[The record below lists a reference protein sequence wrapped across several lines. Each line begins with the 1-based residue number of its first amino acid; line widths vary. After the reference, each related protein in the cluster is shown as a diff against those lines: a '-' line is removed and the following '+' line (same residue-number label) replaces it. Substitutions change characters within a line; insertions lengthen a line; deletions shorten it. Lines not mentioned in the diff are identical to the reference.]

1 MEEQCLVL
9 SGDWVCG
16 EGGKWDFII
25 EKNRMGRTVQMYE
38 GIGVKELE
46 GNVLH
51 EFRVDEARH
60 RVSLSYW
67 PPTSFKLA
75 TGIRTP
81 PVLITNS
88 GAVKFF
94 CEHQKVKEGMNLFA
108 KFELKAACVDDE
120 FVDDSGMGFVSQK
133 SRGFWGERML
143 VMLRGKAT

>member
-67 PPTSFKLA
+67 PQQAS
-75 TGIRTP
+75 
-81 PVLITNS
+81 
-88 GAVKFF
+88 
-94 CEHQKVKEGMNLFA
+94 NLQRGL
-108 KFELKAACVDDE
+108 ELHL
-120 FVDDSGMGFVSQK
+120 F
-133 SRGFWGERML
+133 
-143 VMLRGKAT
+143 

>member
-16 EGGKWDFII
+16 EGGKWDFIF

-46 GNVLH
+46 GNVLR
-51 EFRVDEARH
+51 EFRVYEARH

-88 GAVKFF
+88 GA
-94 CEHQKVKEGMNLFA
+94 
-108 KFELKAACVDDE
+108 FELKAACVDDE